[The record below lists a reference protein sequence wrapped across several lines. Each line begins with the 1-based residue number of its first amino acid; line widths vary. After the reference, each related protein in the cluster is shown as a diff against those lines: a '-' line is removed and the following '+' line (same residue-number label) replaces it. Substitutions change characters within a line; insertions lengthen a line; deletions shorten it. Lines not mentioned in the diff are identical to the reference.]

1 MRDDDKM
8 LNFPDA
14 EFGSGVIGV
23 CDVCGTRQAVI
34 VLQKERFKLCVIDF
48 LNKTWLQSRR
58 APGAPLPPYH
68 SERIW
73 FESKAA
79 SEGRAPAIVL
89 TPTKQV
95 RHPSV
100 LITPDVY
107 GLTTTLLDAA
117 IRFAREGFEVLMPD
131 LTKTAGFGTTL
142 HFALRGDVRFRG
154 GISIHSR
161 RVANIVELY
170 TDALNTLR
178 ARDMVDPAKT
188 ALFGTSYGASL
199 ALALAAHDPKLAAV
213 VLAYPVGTRPAD
225 LAKLVTVP
233 MLCISG
239 DRDRLAQKAKGQ
251 LERARMGTR
260 SAFEFVDLPG
270 GRHDFLSR
278 DSSGYDLAQAEEG
291 WKRIVE
297 FLRRQLLPPPPKPPA
312 LPVKPTPMAPAPQ
325 PPRVVPTAVVTSA
338 AGPVP
343 PPVVAPPPS

>member
-8 LNFPDA
+8 LDLPDA

-79 SEGRAPAIVL
+79 SEGSAPAIVL

-154 GISIHSR
+154 GISIHSK

-170 TDALNTLR
+170 TDA
-178 ARDMVDPAKT
+178 
-188 ALFGTSYGASL
+188 
-199 ALALAAHDPKLAAV
+199 HDPKLAAV
-213 VLAYPVGTRPAD
+213 ALAYPVGTRPAD

-251 LERARMGTR
+251 LDRARMGTR
-260 SAFEFVDLPG
+260 SAFEFVNLPG

-278 DSSGYDLAQAEEG
+278 DSSGYDLARAEEG

-325 PPRVVPTAVVTSA
+325 LPRVVPTAVVTSA
-338 AGPVP
+338 AVPVP